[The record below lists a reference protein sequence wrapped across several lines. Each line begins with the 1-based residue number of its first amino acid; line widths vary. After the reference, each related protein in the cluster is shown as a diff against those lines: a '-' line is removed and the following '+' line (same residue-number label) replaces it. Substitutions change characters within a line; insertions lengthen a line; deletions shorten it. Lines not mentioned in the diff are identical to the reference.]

1 MDLLISLAVMFAVV
15 GPLAGWIV
23 WADRRQRRRSGAP
36 RRAEKEE
43 VA

>member
-1 MDLLISLAVMFAVV
+1 MVVVV
-15 GPLAGWIV
+15 GPLLGWIV
-23 WADRRQRRRSGAP
+23 WADRRQRRGSGAP